1 VSPTT
6 SGTDPDRSH
15 QVPFHQALRRS
26 TLEAHQQAN
35 HSPFMDALFDG
46 RLAVADYARL
56 VEQYSFVY
64 GALES
69 LADAL
74 AADPVAG
81 PFVMDT
87 LRRSDRIAADLAFYG
102 VTDPEPLPATERY
115 AARIREVADWPAGF
129 VAHHYT
135 RYLGDVAGGQAVAAL
150 LPRRYG
156 VRGGGTAFYDFSEL
170 GPVPRFRE
178 HYRALLDAAPWDDD
192 ERARMVDEVTQAYAL
207 NIAVFHDLWERAE
220 PTAA

>member
-1 VSPTT
+1 
-6 SGTDPDRSH
+6 
-15 QVPFHQALRRS
+15 
-26 TLEAHQQAN
+26 
-35 HSPFMDALFDG
+35 MDALFDG

-69 LADAL
+69 VSDAM

-81 PFVMDT
+81 PFVLDA
-87 LRRSDRIAADLAFYG
+87 LRRSARIAEDLAFYR
-102 VTDPEPLPATERY
+102 VTEPRPLPATERY
-115 AARIREVADWPAGF
+115 AARILQVADWPGGF

-156 VRGGGTAFYDFSEL
+156 VTGGGTAFYDFSDL

-178 HYRALLDAAPWDDD
+178 HYRGLLDAAPWDAD
-192 ERARMVDEVTQAYAL
+192 ERARVVDEVRRAYEL
-207 NIAVFHDLWERAE
+207 NIAMLHDLWERAE
-220 PTAA
+220 PAAA

>member
-1 VSPTT
+1 VPVSDTT
-6 SGTDPDRSH
+6 STAEI
-15 QVPFHQALRRS
+15 PFHQSVRRS
-26 TLEAHQQAN
+26 TLEAHQRAN

-56 VEQYSFVY
+56 VEQYLFVY

-69 LADAL
+69 VSDAL
-74 AADPVAG
+74 AEDPVAG
-81 PFVMDT
+81 PFVIDT
-87 LRRSDRIAADLAFYG
+87 LRRRARIAADLDFFR
-102 VTDPEPLPATERY
+102 VSDPEPLPSTERY

-156 VRGGGTAFYDFSEL
+156 VTGGGTAFYDFSDL

-178 HYRALLDAAPWDDD
+178 HYRALLDAAPWDED
-192 ERARMVDEVTQAYAL
+192 ERARVVDEVKRAYEL
-207 NIAVFHDLWERAE
+207 NIAMFHDLWDRAE
-220 PTAA
+220 PAAA

>member
-1 VSPTT
+1 VSEAI
-6 SGTDPDRSH
+6 
-15 QVPFHQALRRS
+15 PFHQSVRRS
-26 TLEAHQQAN
+26 TLEAHQRAN

-69 LADAL
+69 AGDAM
-74 AADPVAG
+74 ATDPVAG
-81 PFVMDT
+81 PFVVEG
-87 LRRSDRIAADLAFYG
+87 LPRGPRITEDLAFFG
-102 VTDPEPLPATERY
+102 VTDPEPLPATRRY
-115 AARIREVADWPAGF
+115 AARIREVADRPAGF

-156 VRGGGTAFYDFSEL
+156 VTGGGTAFYDFSTL
-170 GPVPRFRE
+170 GPVPRFRA
-178 HYRALLDAAPWDDD
+178 HYRALLDAAPWDED
-192 ERARMVDEVTQAYAL
+192 ERAGVVDEVRRAYEL
-207 NIAVFHDLWERAE
+207 NIAMFHDLWGT
-220 PTAA
+220 TAAAAA

>member
-1 VSPTT
+1 MSEAI
-6 SGTDPDRSH
+6 
-15 QVPFHQALRRS
+15 PFHQTVRRS
-26 TLEAHQQAN
+26 TLEAHQRAN

-69 LADAL
+69 VSDAMTD
-74 AADPVAG
+74 DPVAG
-81 PFVMDT
+81 PFVHDT
-87 LRRSDRIAADLAFYG
+87 LRRGSRIAEDLAFFG
-102 VTDPEPLPATERY
+102 VTDPEPLPATTRY
-115 AARIREVADWPAGF
+115 AARIREVADWPGGF

-156 VRGGGTAFYDFSEL
+156 VVGGGTAFYDFSAL

-178 HYRALLDAAPWDDD
+178 HYRALLDAAPWDDT
-192 ERARMVDEVTQAYAL
+192 ERGRVVDEVRRAYDL
-207 NIAVFHDLWERAE
+207 NIAVFHDLWDRAE
-220 PTAA
+220 PAAA

>member
-1 VSPTT
+1 MPVSETI
-6 SGTDPDRSH
+6 
-15 QVPFHQALRRS
+15 PFHQSVRRS
-26 TLEAHQQAN
+26 TLEAHQRAN
-35 HSPFMDALFDG
+35 HSPYMDALFDG

-69 LADAL
+69 VGDAL
-74 AADPVAG
+74 ADDAVAG
-81 PFVMDT
+81 PFVLDA
-87 LRRSDRIAADLAFYG
+87 LRRSSRIAADLAYFR
-102 VTDPEPLPATERY
+102 VDDPEPLPATERY
-115 AARIREVADWPAGF
+115 VARIREVADWSGGF

-156 VRGGGTAFYDFSEL
+156 VTGGGAAFYDFSEL

-178 HYRALLDAAPWDDD
+178 RYRALLDATPWDEA
-192 ERARMVDEVTQAYAL
+192 ERARVVDEVRRAYEL
-207 NIAVFHDLWERAE
+207 NIAMLHDLWERAE
-220 PTAA
+220 AAAA

>member
-1 VSPTT
+1 MPETTPTA
-6 SGTDPDRSH
+6 
-15 QVPFHQALRRS
+15 VPFHQSVRRS
-26 TLEAHQQAN
+26 TLEAHQRAN
-35 HSPFMDALFDG
+35 HSPYMDALFDG

-69 LADAL
+69 ASDAM

-81 PFVMDT
+81 PFVIDT
-87 LRRSDRIAADLAFYG
+87 LRRGSRIAADLAFYG
-102 VTDPEPLPATERY
+102 VTDAEPLPATERY

-135 RYLGDVAGGQAVAAL
+135 RYLGDVAGGQAVASL

-156 VRGGGTAFYDFSEL
+156 VTGGGTAFYDFSDL

-178 HYRALLDAAPWDDD
+178 RYRALLDAAPWDED
-192 ERARMVDEVTQAYAL
+192 ERARMVGEVRQAYEL
-207 NIAVFHDLWERAE
+207 NIAMFHDLWDHAD
-220 PTAA
+220 PAAA

>member
-1 VSPTT
+1 MSETT
-6 SGTDPDRSH
+6 SSAAI
-15 QVPFHQALRRS
+15 PFHQSVRRS
-26 TLEAHQQAN
+26 TLEAHQRAN

-69 LADAL
+69 VSDTL
-74 AADPVAG
+74 AAHPVAG
-81 PFVMDT
+81 PFVIDT
-87 LRRSDRIAADLAFYG
+87 LRRRDRIAADLDFFR
-102 VTDPEPLPATERY
+102 VTDPEPLPSTERY

-156 VRGGGTAFYDFSEL
+156 VTGGGTAFYDFSDL

-178 HYRALLDAAPWDDD
+178 HYRALLDAAPWDEA
-192 ERARMVDEVTQAYAL
+192 ERARVVDEVKTAYEL
-207 NIAVFHDLWERAE
+207 NIAMFHDLWDRAE
-220 PTAA
+220 PAAA

>member
-1 VSPTT
+1 VPVSDTT
-6 SGTDPDRSH
+6 STAEI
-15 QVPFHQALRRS
+15 PFHQSVRRS
-26 TLEAHQQAN
+26 TLEAHQRAN

-64 GALES
+64 GALEAVS
-69 LADAL
+69 DAL

-81 PFVMDT
+81 PFVIDT
-87 LRRSDRIAADLAFYG
+87 LRRADRIAADLAFYG

-156 VRGGGTAFYDFSEL
+156 VTGGGTAFYDFSDL

-178 HYRALLDAAPWDDD
+178 RYRALLDAAPWDSA
-192 ERARMVDEVTQAYAL
+192 ERDRVVDEVKTAYEL
-207 NIAVFHDLWERAE
+207 NIAMFHDLWDRAE
-220 PTAA
+220 PAAA

>member
-1 VSPTT
+1 MSETT
-6 SGTDPDRSH
+6 I
-15 QVPFHQALRRS
+15 PFHQSVRRS
-26 TLEAHQQAN
+26 TLEAHQRAN
-35 HSPFMDALFDG
+35 HSPYMDALFDG

-64 GALES
+64 GALEEG
-69 LADAL
+69 
-74 AADPVAG
+74 AAARAAAPVAG
-81 PFVMDT
+81 PFGLAP
-87 LRRSDRIAADLAFYG
+87 LRRGPRIAAALDFYG

-115 AARIREVADWPAGF
+115 AARIREVADWPGGF

-156 VRGGGTAFYDFSEL
+156 VTGGGTAFYDFSDL

-178 HYRALLDAAPWDDD
+178 RYRGLLDAAPWGED
-192 ERARMVDEVTQAYAL
+192 ERARVVDEVRTAYDL
-207 NIAVFHDLWERAE
+207 NIAMFHDLWDRAE
-220 PTAA
+220 VTPRTA

>member
-1 VSPTT
+1 MSETT
-6 SGTDPDRSH
+6 SSAAI
-15 QVPFHQALRRS
+15 PFHQAVRRS
-26 TLEAHQQAN
+26 TLEAHQRAN

-69 LADAL
+69 VSDAL
-74 AADPVAG
+74 AEHPVAG
-81 PFVMDT
+81 PFLIDT
-87 LRRSDRIAADLAFYG
+87 LRRSSRIAADLEFFG
-102 VTDPEPLPATERY
+102 VTDPEPLPSTARY
-115 AARIREVADWPAGF
+115 AERIREVGDWPAGF

-156 VRGGGTAFYDFSEL
+156 VTGGGTAFYDFSGL

-178 HYRALLDAAPWDDD
+178 HYRALLDAAPWDSD
-192 ERARMVDEVTQAYAL
+192 ERARVVEEVRTAYDL
-207 NIAVFHDLWERAE
+207 NIAMFHDLWARAE
-220 PTAA
+220 PAAA